1 MLGKQTL
8 WEAPAKKKCSY
19 IPNGEG
25 KRWRRTPTDCACE
38 LRSVNSA
45 APAALAEKQIVA
57 LRRWT
62 TFCNT
67 NMGLARIKAGPTC
80 LYIYSICIF
89 AILSLAVTSAP
100 DIIHWDMVSNHMR
113 FGGQLVVQK
122 LPAKRIY
129 HYHKTLQNT
138 SASSVRSCNS
148 SRQSWHLMSCNKK
161 LNRRSIEPLTCG
173 PAVDSLQNSSKPN
186 GAFAWLEPQMISNFC
201 QIISGI
207 AFHQISSDVE
217 FRGQWFQVH
226 QSMW

>member
-1 MLGKQTL
+1 
-8 WEAPAKKKCSY
+8 
-19 IPNGEG
+19 
-25 KRWRRTPTDCACE
+25 
-38 LRSVNSA
+38 
-45 APAALAEKQIVA
+45 
-57 LRRWT
+57 
-62 TFCNT
+62 
-67 NMGLARIKAGPTC
+67 MGLARIKAGPTC

-173 PAVDSLQNSSKPN
+173 PAVDSLQNSSKPT

-207 AFHQISSDVE
+207 AFHQISSDGWISGTVIP
-217 FRGQWFQVH
+217 GPPVH
-226 QSMW
+226 VIRPGFAHSMNQGLAIQPLTTPPNSSIALSKRSENLLVFAPLQRCFKFWPQ